1 MKANDSF
8 RKGETLL
15 RVLAIQ
21 DESCLCINCNAGY
34 MPVWMP
40 ASELEAYTL
49 DAAPVIDTNL
59 TARQKQVAHKRY
71 TMIAPILTFLTD
83 DAERNRMLNKIS
95 EDHDVS
101 KQTLRRYLCRYLVYQ
116 DIAALAPAER
126 ERQEELTQDQK
137 NMRWALNRYF
147 YSPKKSKLTDV
158 YVKLLKE
165 KYCDAEGNL
174 PAEYPSM
181 RQFRYFESKYRKQE
195 NYLISRNGLKN
206 YQRNDRPLLGEGVQE
221 YAPYIG
227 VGMLDATICDIYLV
241 NKEGQIVGRPILVA
255 GVDANTSLCLGYSL
269 LWESGVYS
277 LQQLMLNMV
286 SDKVELCRKMGI
298 SVEERQWPSNSLP
311 GVMVTDMGSEYIG
324 ETFEQI
330 TELGVTLIS
339 LPAFR
344 PDLKGPIEKLFDI
357 VQEKYKDALKGK
369 GVIMPD
375 YQERGA
381 HDYRKDACLTLE
393 EFERI
398 VVRCIVYYNSE
409 RILSDYPYK
418 EEMIKSQ
425 VRPYACD
432 IWNYKI
438 NEPGTNLIVAEE
450 KEIVLTLLP
459 RTEAKFSRYGL
470 MVNKLRYHRDGY
482 KEDYLRGGKCI
493 VAYNPDD
500 VSCIWLK
507 TETGFEE
514 FQLIESMY
522 LGKTVSQ
529 VTEMKQNQEALVKNE
544 AEEALQAKIHLMAFI
559 ETAAGQK
566 QAPEHAVI
574 KGIRDNRKTEK
585 QKKHK
590 DIGRVLADG

>member
-1 MKANDSF
+1 MRVNEVL
-8 RKGETLL
+8 RKGETYL
-15 RVLAIQ
+15 RVLAVQ
-21 DESCLCINCNAGY
+21 DQSCFCINCNAGY
-34 MPVWMP
+34 MPTWMP

-59 TARQKQVAHKRY
+59 TAQQKRTAHKRY
-71 TMIAPILTFLTD
+71 TMIAPILAFLTD
-83 DAERNRMLNKIS
+83 DTERNRMLNKIS
-95 EDHDVS
+95 KDHDVS

-116 DIAALAPAER
+116 DIAALAPAIR
-126 ERQEELTQDQK
+126 ERQEDLTQDQK
-137 NMRWALNRYF
+137 IMRWALNKYF

-158 YVKLLKE
+158 YVKMLKE

-174 PAEYPSM
+174 LAEYPSM
-181 RQFRYFESKYRKQE
+181 RQFRYFEQKYRKQE

-221 YAPYIG
+221 YAPCIG
-227 VGMLDATICDIYLV
+227 VGMLDATVCDIYLV

-269 LWESGVYS
+269 LWEGGVYS

-298 SVEERQWPSNSLP
+298 SVEERQWPSDSLP

-344 PDLKGPIEKLFDI
+344 PDLKGPIEKLFDL

-375 YQERGA
+375 FQERGA

-398 VVRCIVYYNSE
+398 IVRCIVYYNSE
-409 RILSDYPYK
+409 RVLSDYPYTN
-418 EEMIKSQ
+418 EMLQNQ

-432 IWNYKI
+432 IWAYKVQ
-438 NEPGTNLIVAEE
+438 EPGTNLIEMTE
-450 KEIVLTLLP
+450 REIVLSLLP
-459 RTEAKFSRYGL
+459 RTEGKFTRYGL
-470 MVNKLRYHRDGY
+470 MVNKLRYHREGY
-482 KEDYLRGGKCI
+482 KEAYLRGGKC
-493 VAYNPDD
+493 VVSYNPDN

-507 TETGFEE
+507 TEMGFKE
-514 FQLIESMY
+514 FQLIESIY
-522 LGKTVSQ
+522 SGKTLSQ
-529 VTEMKQNQEALVKNE
+529 VTEMKQNQETLVKNE
-544 AEEALQAKIHLMAFI
+544 SKEALQAKIRLMAFI
-559 ETAAGQK
+559 ETAAEQSNP
-566 QAPEHAVI
+566 PENADV
-574 KGIRDNRKTEK
+574 KGIRDNRQREKRKTRK
-585 QKKHK
+585 N
-590 DIGRVLADG
+590 IGKVIQNG